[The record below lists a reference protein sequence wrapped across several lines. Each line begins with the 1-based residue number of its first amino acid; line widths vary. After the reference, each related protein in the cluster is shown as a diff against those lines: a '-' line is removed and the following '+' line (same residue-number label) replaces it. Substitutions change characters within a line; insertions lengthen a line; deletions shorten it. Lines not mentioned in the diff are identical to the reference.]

1 MADITSACP
10 SGDEKV
16 VLFGLLLEANARLS
30 KDLGATLESECQLP
44 LAWFDVLL
52 QLRHSPDGRLKM
64 SEMANAIFHST
75 GGTTRLIDRLEG
87 AGLVRRENCPQDRR
101 SVYVAITDV
110 GNAKLDEALGVHL
123 SFLDELMG
131 ARLSGP
137 ERDTLSSLLTKLI
150 DVR

>member
-1 MADITSACP
+1 
-10 SGDEKV
+10 
-16 VLFGLLLEANARLS
+16 
-30 KDLGATLESECQLP
+30 
-44 LAWFDVLL
+44 
-52 QLRHSPDGRLKM
+52 M